1 MALQQEFRALS
12 VRQESIDARAGV
24 RRTLIGIAGFIALI
38 MGLFVASLIAP
49 GTMSRE
55 EYITLGYYPLAQT
68 REIANFSLI
77 DHNGQRFGPDRL
89 QGHWSLLFFGYT
101 YCPDVC
107 PVTLVQINKAVQ
119 QLEPDIAN
127 SLRVAL
133 VSVDPERDTPETL
146 GKYIRVFNDSFTGV
160 TGEFDEV
167 VKLAT
172 QLDIAF
178 GKVPGD
184 EPGTYL
190 VNHSGS
196 IVVISPEGRYHGV
209 LKPPHQSEKMASVI
223 SALVES

>member
-1 MALQQEFRALS
+1 MS
-12 VRQESIDARAGV
+12 VPQESIDHKAGV
-24 RRTLIGIAGFIALI
+24 RRTLIGIAGFVALI

-49 GTMSRE
+49 KTMSRE
-55 EYITLGYYPLAQT
+55 AYITLGYYPLAQT
-68 REIANFSLI
+68 REISNFSLI
-77 DHNGQRFGPDRL
+77 DHNGQQFGPDRL
-89 QGHWSLLFFGYT
+89 KGHWSLLFFGYT

-107 PVTLVQINKAVQ
+107 PVTLVQMNKAVQ
-119 QLEPDIAN
+119 QLEPEIAN
-127 SLRVAL
+127 RLKVAL

-146 GKYIRVFNDSFTGV
+146 GKYVRVFNDSFTGV

-172 QLDIAF
+172 QLNIAF

-190 VNHSGS
+190 VDHSGS
-196 IVVISPEGRYHGV
+196 IVVINPAGRYHGF
-209 LKPPHQSEKMASVI
+209 LKPPHQPERMASVI